1 MSQEIFTW
9 AKKKKVAIINF
20 IIFRAKVYQTVPLK
34 IHDSECVPFGVREF
48 MEQFSGVRETSVWS
62 S

>member
-1 MSQEIFTW
+1 M
-9 AKKKKVAIINF
+9 AIINF